1 MKQFKRI
8 QILIAS
14 VSILMSSTAMAAP
27 AAPQAVE
34 IDSYPIV
41 IPNAPDYYPKEFQRT
56 GVMRG
61 QQSGRTMVISGLQY
75 YYGVNTKAHSV
86 NSQFVSING
95 ITPDTPLGFSFVVD
109 EQGRHLLTEVWI
121 IPGNATIDPNLDQ

>member
-1 MKQFKRI
+1 MKQLKYI
-8 QILIAS
+8 QILIVS
-14 VSILMSSTAMAAP
+14 VSILISGTAMAAP
-27 AAPQAVE
+27 TAPQTAE
-34 IDSYPIV
+34 SESYPIV

-61 QQSGRTMVISGLQY
+61 QLSGRTMVISGLQY
-75 YYGVNTKAHSV
+75 YYGVNTKVHSV

-109 EQGRHLLTEVWI
+109 EQGRHLLTEAWI
-121 IPGNATIDPNLDQ
+121 IPGSATIDPNLDQ